1 MTETPVPP
9 NPVDPKT
16 QALLDR
22 AAKKAARPWYMKK
35 RFWVLGVVGLFLII
49 GVAGG
54 GDDSGST
61 STAGSSTSSSTS
73 QESTEPQTEEPAAE
87 EPKAEEPELTGSQRN
102 AVESAANYLSFTA
115 FSRSGLIKQLE
126 FEDYSK
132 ADAEFAVDYL
142 KVDWN
147 EQAAKSAENYL
158 DFTSFSRNGLID
170 QLKFEGFTDAQA
182 KYGADQ
188 AEKAG
193 LL

>member
-73 QESTEPQTEEPAAE
+73 QESTEPQTEEP
-87 EPKAEEPELTGSQRN
+87 ELTGSQRN
-102 AVESAANYLSFTA
+102 AVESAENYLSFTA
-115 FSRSGLIKQLE
+115 FSRSGLIEQLE